1 MKRKILI
8 LCIDGLGSKYLEA
21 SSTPNIAQM
30 AKANSHI
37 YYKKH

>member
-8 LCIDGLGSKYLEA
+8 LCIDGLGPEYLEA
-21 SSTPNIAQM
+21 SSAPNKAEM

-37 YYKKH
+37 YHKKH